1 MDNRKLTKDVF
12 FLSKKDVDVT
22 TEPRG
27 GDDGKDNQGG
37 QRFGEMINQL
47 GLHHHRVAAGCKVKD
62 NRPECL

>member
-1 MDNRKLTKDVF
+1 M
-12 FLSKKDVDVT
+12 DVT

-47 GLHHHRVAAGCKVKD
+47 VLHHYRVAAGCKVKD